1 MADPSWRAI
10 EPSLD
15 ERIGWLI
22 SEGHLFRERVFQ
34 LGTEAKAPQFGLAV
48 ELLDLVVLQ
57 LAEARRREQT

>member
-1 MADPSWRAI
+1 MAELSRMARN
-10 EPSLD
+10 PSLD

-34 LGTEAKAPQFGLAV
+34 LGTEAKASQFGLAV

-57 LAEARRREQT
+57 LAEARRRELA